1 MHILSRCF
9 PPRGRRRRSVPDAST
24 LFHQSPSGYAVLSV
38 QGVIEETNHT
48 FAAWVGRTR
57 SALAGTEFSDLLAAD
72 SVDEYRRWAAAL
84 QTGGGVVPTLPVDFQ
99 SLGGQRLPALLAG
112 ARSPRRNLDLISIL
126 PDPGRPLQES
136 NLVQARRQA
145 ETAEAARDAAELRA
159 RERESLLQAVLDTV
173 DVGVLV
179 VDRDGREIMANAL
192 MESSRAG
199 AGTGEMAG
207 PAGSAWP
214 VYGPDRTTPLPDS
227 RRPIRRAV
235 AGESFSEE
243 IFWVGTGQGQLAVS
257 VSARTVR
264 GGGDFKGSV
273 LVFSDVTQLVRA
285 LAAQSEF
292 VANVSHEL
300 RTPLTSILGY
310 LDIAL
315 DGGEELPDPVRSAL
329 GTAVRNAE
337 RLLQLVTDLLSVASG
352 SASLE
357 AEEAD
362 LAPVVR
368 AAVDSFGP
376 RARVNGVDFKVE
388 LPPVLSAVADPKR
401 IRQVLENLVSNAV
414 KYSPDGGTVEV
425 SGRLAAG
432 MVIIEVADSGM
443 GMTAEE
449 QEAAFTPFYRSGRAL
464 TAAIPGAGLGLVI
477 SRRIVEDHGGSLLV
491 RSEKG
496 SGTAFTVSL
505 PVGGPDTGL
514 QSY

>member
-1 MHILSRCF
+1 MHILSRRF
-9 PPRGRRRRSVPDAST
+9 PPSGRRRRSVPDALT
-24 LFHQSPSGYAVLSV
+24 LFHQSPSGYAVLSA

-48 FAAWVGRTR
+48 FAAWAGKAR
-57 SALAGTEFSDLLAAD
+57 SALAGTAFSDLLAPD
-72 SVDEYRRWAAAL
+72 SVDEYRRWAEAL
-84 QTGGGVVPTLPVDFQ
+84 QAGGGTVPPLAVDFQ
-99 SLGGQRLPALLAG
+99 GAGGRRQPALLAG
-112 ARSPRRNLDLISIL
+112 ARSPGKDLDLVSIL
-126 PDPGRPLQES
+126 PEPGRQLHERS
-136 NLVQARRQA
+136 LVQARRQA
-145 ETAEAARDAAELRA
+145 DAAEAARGAAEQRE
-159 RERESLLQAVLDTV
+159 RERESLLHAVLDTV

-179 VDRDGREIMANAL
+179 VDRDGREILANAL

-199 AGTGEMAG
+199 AGTGEIAG
-207 PAGSAWP
+207 PAGSSWP
-214 VYGPDRTTPLPDS
+214 VYGADRVTPLPDS

-243 IFWVGTGQGQLAVS
+243 IVWVGTGQGQLAVS

-273 LVFSDVTQLVRA
+273 LAFSDVTQLVRA

-315 DGGEELPDPVRSAL
+315 DDGAELPDPVRTAL
-329 GTAVRNAE
+329 LTAVRNAE

-352 SASLE
+352 RASLE

-362 LAPVVR
+362 LSPVVR

-376 RARVNGVDFKVE
+376 RARVNGVDFTVQV
-388 LPPVLSAVADPKR
+388 PPALRAVADRKQ

-414 KYSPDGGTVEV
+414 KYSLDGGTVEV
-425 SGRLAAG
+425 SARLEG
-432 MVIIEVADSGM
+432 GEVVIEVADSGM
-443 GMTAEE
+443 GMTPEE
-449 QEAAFTPFYRSGRAL
+449 QEAAFTPFYRAGRAI

-496 SGTAFTVSL
+496 AGTVFTVRL
-505 PVGGPDTGL
+505 PAGGPDVGL